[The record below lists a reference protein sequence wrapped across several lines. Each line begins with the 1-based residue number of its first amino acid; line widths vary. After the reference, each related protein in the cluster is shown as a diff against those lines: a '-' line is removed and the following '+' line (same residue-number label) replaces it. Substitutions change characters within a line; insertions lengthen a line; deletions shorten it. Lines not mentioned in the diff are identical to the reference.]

1 MRFTTDEL
9 AAATGGTAD
18 GPPGEIDGVSI
29 DSRTVVP
36 GQLFVP
42 IVSERDGHDFI
53 ASAVAS
59 GATAYLTQRRADA
72 GTDGATA
79 IRVDDT
85 QAALL
90 DLGRAARSRL
100 PDRVVGVTG
109 SVGKTTTKDLLAAVL
124 ASTYPTAASER
135 SFNNELG
142 LPITLCG
149 AAPGTEAVVVEMG
162 ARNIGHIAL
171 LCSIAR
177 PTVGIVTRVDGVH
190 LEMFG
195 DIESIARAK
204 GELVESLP
212 SDGTAVL
219 NADQP
224 AVAAMAHRT
233 MARVILF
240 GRGADADVTADG
252 VALDAE
258 LRPRFTLRSPW
269 GATDVAL
276 AVRGEHQVA
285 NALAAVAAALPLG
298 VPLDAIAAA
307 LGGAS
312 ISGLRMQLE
321 HTPSGALVLNDAYN
335 ANPTSM
341 AAALDALI
349 GLPAERRIAVLGV
362 MAELG
367 PDEEAA
373 HRTVALR
380 AEAIGVRL
388 IAVDAPWYG
397 PDAEHVPDVG
407 AALDALGSLGPG
419 DAVLVKASRV
429 AALERVAAALLSAGP
444 APQG

>member
-1 MRFTTDEL
+1 TTDEL

-59 GATAYLTQRRADA
+59 GATAYLTQRRAA
-72 GTDGATA
+72 VIDGATA

-142 LPITLCG
+142 LPVTLCG

-177 PTVGIVTRVDGVH
+177 PTVGIVTRVD
-190 LEMFG
+190 
-195 DIESIARAK
+195 
-204 GELVESLP
+204 
-212 SDGTAVL
+212 
-219 NADQP
+219 
-224 AVAAMAHRT
+224 
-233 MARVILF
+233 
-240 GRGADADVTADG
+240 
-252 VALDAE
+252 
-258 LRPRFTLRSPW
+258 
-269 GATDVAL
+269 
-276 AVRGEHQVA
+276 
-285 NALAAVAAALPLG
+285 
-298 VPLDAIAAA
+298 
-307 LGGAS
+307 
-312 ISGLRMQLE
+312 
-321 HTPSGALVLNDAYN
+321 
-335 ANPTSM
+335 
-341 AAALDALI
+341 
-349 GLPAERRIAVLGV
+349 
-362 MAELG
+362 
-367 PDEEAA
+367 
-373 HRTVALR
+373 
-380 AEAIGVRL
+380 
-388 IAVDAPWYG
+388 
-397 PDAEHVPDVG
+397 
-407 AALDALGSLGPG
+407 
-419 DAVLVKASRV
+419 
-429 AALERVAAALLSAGP
+429 
-444 APQG
+444 